1 MADEAVEET
10 GKKSSKLVMI
20 LIILVVVLIGA
31 IGAGAAWFFL
41 MKEDQPAQEQEA
53 TTEIKLKKEAIY
65 VKIRTMGGKP
75 YFITNFSA
83 EKFGTQRFLQ
93 IFVEARTREPDVQ
106 EALQKHMPLVVHRLS
121 ALFSAQTLADMQT
134 AEGKTRLRNE
144 ATDIVKNLL
153 QEEIGKP
160 GIEELFFTNF
170 VMQ

>member
-31 IGAGAAWFFL
+31 VGAGAAWFFL
-41 MKEDQPAQEQEA
+41 MNEEPAEMQQTTAEQP
-53 TTEIKLKKEAIY
+53 KKKEAIY

-93 IFVEARTREPDVQ
+93 IFVEARTRESDVQ

-134 AEGKTRLRNE
+134 AEGKTRLRAE

-153 QEEIGKP
+153 QEEMGKP